1 MEKKNGYLPK
11 NLVLWYIHTYI
22 YYLFNKSSLLEVEFL
37 AFCITMFKASVLIG
51 AVYIDLRLLSLY
63 LKVNYFYLVNISS
76 LEITGIGY
84 ELIRLEEKTWM
95 LLLFTSKNSSCGSK
109 GKQNCRHCVF
119 LWHF

>member
-1 MEKKNGYLPK
+1 MVTYLRT
-11 NLVLWYIHTYI
+11 WCFGIYIHIYI

-37 AFCITMFKASVLIG
+37 AFCITMFKASVVIG

-95 LLLFTSKNSSCGSK
+95 LLFFT
-109 GKQNCRHCVF
+109 
-119 LWHF
+119 

>member
-1 MEKKNGYLPK
+1 
-11 NLVLWYIHTYI
+11 
-22 YYLFNKSSLLEVEFL
+22 
-37 AFCITMFKASVLIG
+37 MFKASVVIG

-95 LLLFTSKNSSCGSK
+95 LLLFT
-109 GKQNCRHCVF
+109 
-119 LWHF
+119 